1 MMEKCRLFFR
11 RDLLSTDR
19 SNIGHAPHTSE
30 ARRYQVKKI
39 ERESTCFDVTRNQGR
54 RGLVGMVS
62 YITWKGEKNFF
73 FFWLSLRLVDEVLLT
88 DERKM
93 CSTHTLVWI
102 RHGKTPTK
110 QHEKQ
115 KKVKGAQH
123 STRDPLHIVLRKEEK
138 KKRKKNTFNYKVYLR
153 DLPPR
158 LYVKTLPRVYN
169 RFDFF
174 LFNRWALLKVT
185 HTKLLERYQ
194 QGFESILWYG
204 EGKGICLSGAER
216 GICWCGKRAAGKR
229 KPKSMFVRDTSF

>member
-73 FFWLSLRLVDEVLLT
+73 LVIPPASRRGSPHGWEKNVFHAHFGVNPTRENTNKTARETKKKWRGLNIARGTHYILYCA
-88 DERKM
+88 RK
-93 CSTHTLVWI
+93 
-102 RHGKTPTK
+102 RGRR
-110 QHEKQ
+110 EK
-115 KKVKGAQH
+115 KIH
-123 STRDPLHIVLRKEEK
+123 LITRYIFVIYPRGFTWKRCLGYIIVLI
-138 KKRKKNTFNYKVYLR
+138 
-153 DLPPR
+153 
-158 LYVKTLPRVYN
+158 
-169 RFDFF
+169 F